1 MIITIAKDDGTVT
14 YDTSMIED
22 DSNKNNANIM
32 ISKIGTLNVV
42 IEALNYAC
50 DTHQN
55 NLNILLQNN
64 EEALVEPV
72 EETEEEVVKETSKED
87 ESLNEVS

>member
-32 ISKIGTLNVV
+32 ISKI
-42 IEALNYAC
+42 IKC
-50 DTHQN
+50 K
-55 NLNILLQNN
+55 I
-64 EEALVEPV
+64 
-72 EETEEEVVKETSKED
+72 
-87 ESLNEVS
+87 